1 MSSQRGDER
10 PDDEPRFPFLLVD
23 VDEADAD
30 EASALLFEL
39 GAGGVEE
46 RDETTL
52 VKGTVGKRTL
62 VAAFES
68 HEEAVAALGAVDAS
82 WAGRIEE
89 IVGDAWRDAWKAHF
103 RPFVLCP
110 GVVVRPPWETYEPA
124 EGVNHVIELEP
135 GRAFGTGLHETTSL
149 VAEALAAHPESFQG
163 RAVLDVGCGS
173 GILAIVALVL
183 GASRARAIDNDAD
196 VIDVVKENAVR
207 NGLVSRIE
215 TDATPVEDLTETYDT
230 VVANI
235 EADVLTRLAKP
246 ISARVNPGGLLV
258 LSGVLFPQKERVAL
272 AYEGFELIDTPQKGE
287 WIALVFRRN

>member
-1 MSSQRGDER
+1 VSSGRGDER

-46 RDETTL
+46 RDQTTL
-52 VKGTVGKRTL
+52 VKGTLGKRTL

-68 HEEAVAALGAVDAS
+68 HEEAQIALGAVDAS

-89 IVGDAWRDAWKAHF
+89 IVGDAWRDGWKAHF

-110 GVVVRPPWETYEPA
+110 GVVVRPPWETYERA
-124 EGVNHVIELEP
+124 QGVNHVIELEP

-149 VAEALAAHPESFQG
+149 VAEALAAHPESFRD
-163 RAVLDVGCGS
+163 RALLDVGCGS

-183 GASRARAIDNDAD
+183 GASRARAIDNDVD

-215 TDATPVEDLTETYDT
+215 TDATPVEDITETFDT

-258 LSGVLFPQKERVAL
+258 LSGVLFPQKERVAA
-272 AYEGFELIDTPQKGE
+272 AYEGFELLGTPQKGE